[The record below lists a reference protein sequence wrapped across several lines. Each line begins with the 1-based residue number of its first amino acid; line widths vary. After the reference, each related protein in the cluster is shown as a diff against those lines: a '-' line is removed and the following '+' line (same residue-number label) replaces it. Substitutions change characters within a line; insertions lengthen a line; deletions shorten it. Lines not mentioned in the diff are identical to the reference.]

1 RAYELATPAD
11 KAGGD
16 VIPWSLRVQAAADGS
31 AVEYSSLSSFAD
43 PKGTSLSSEYIA
55 ERTGAPGTS
64 GWSTHNITPATEP
77 LPPYGFFS
85 VIPAYMGE
93 FSADLNHGVY
103 RSYLPLEENS
113 DVGGLPNLYPRDD
126 LPSQGATQQHIIT
139 DPGYPLAATSAPL
152 GPFYV
157 GGSSDYSKL

>member
-1 RAYELATPAD
+1 TNSVESVAGVVRRFHTAGVTDKCPNAALPAETHSQALPDCRAYELATPAD

-93 FSADLNHGVY
+93 FSADLN
-103 RSYLPLEENS
+103 
-113 DVGGLPNLYPRDD
+113 
-126 LPSQGATQQHIIT
+126 
-139 DPGYPLAATSAPL
+139 
-152 GPFYV
+152 
-157 GGSSDYSKL
+157 